1 MVMRV
6 FMKQCFDENEIE
18 NINAYQSL
26 RMSGILYLI
35 GEVSNCAVF
44 DKEKNSYD
52 EDVLLNVLS
61 NVKLPSQ
68 LIDRWQHYNRKN
80 KTEKTRY
87 AEGLFYDIYLS
98 FINKN
103 INEKTFLKKVSDLF
117 FNEIKY
123 LKRVNRTSDVKFNF
137 PVVEKIKDK
146 EKVLQQIRKET
157 ISTIRM
163 TSQKDFFCFKNKKA
177 LYLNEDEKSEG
188 IFIAGSCGSGK
199 TMASLSL
206 FSQIIIKG
214 GGGLYL
220 THDHVSHWYIASALK
235 EAGREDDLLVYN
247 INCINDFLTLDI
259 PSLVKHNKVIVFYMY
274 ALEKDPWSKE
284 TLEFID
290 GLHQFLFLKFQ
301 EVDALSSNKHFMV
314 VFEELLPYFFRNN
327 KEMFILFND
336 VLERKN
342 IIRVYHQQDMDYAER
357 SLPFI
362 THYFMMKQEDPCCK
376 FIVPLLDR
384 DLRMLNPGE
393 FFYTKN
399 LKDMNKN
406 LSFHRFMYL
415 NFNKIENFYINMF

>member
-1 MVMRV
+1 
-6 FMKQCFDENEIE
+6 MKQCFDENEIE

-163 TSQKDFFCFKNKKA
+163 TSQKDFFCFKNKK
-177 LYLNEDEKSEG
+177 
-188 IFIAGSCGSGK
+188 
-199 TMASLSL
+199 
-206 FSQIIIKG
+206 
-214 GGGLYL
+214 
-220 THDHVSHWYIASALK
+220 HYI
-235 EAGREDDLLVYN
+235 
-247 INCINDFLTLDI
+247 
-259 PSLVKHNKVIVFYMY
+259 
-274 ALEKDPWSKE
+274 
-284 TLEFID
+284 
-290 GLHQFLFLKFQ
+290 
-301 EVDALSSNKHFMV
+301 
-314 VFEELLPYFFRNN
+314 
-327 KEMFILFND
+327 
-336 VLERKN
+336 
-342 IIRVYHQQDMDYAER
+342 
-357 SLPFI
+357 
-362 THYFMMKQEDPCCK
+362 
-376 FIVPLLDR
+376 
-384 DLRMLNPGE
+384 
-393 FFYTKN
+393 
-399 LKDMNKN
+399 
-406 LSFHRFMYL
+406 
-415 NFNKIENFYINMF
+415 